1 MGLLCDSG
9 LQLWV
14 MSNGFDL
21 LGKLSDVLCHIW
33 LPVGTI
39 ILYRMWFQLFLIKR
53 KRRNNSKTL
62 FLCTFRVVAMFLA
75 FVLTQLRGY
84 KKQQKKFKV
93 CKRWYSLQHTLMR
106 SLDEILW
113 SPNWHPVYLT
123 IIPRAQMGYES
134 IAHEAEARMGYWL
147 RGHEGERNNCFSKI
161 QVVGQKN
168 IKTKHL
174 SQGKARL

>member
-1 MGLLCDSG
+1 MLNSWTRAINTVPGNFQISEGYLLTMGLLCDSG

-21 LGKLSDVLCHIW
+21 LGKLSDVLCQIW

-93 CKRWYSLQHTLMR
+93 CKRWYILQHALMR
-106 SLDEILW
+106 FLDEIPW
-113 SPNWHPVYLT
+113 SPNWHPVYS
-123 IIPRAQMGYES
+123 S
-134 IAHEAEARMGYWL
+134 ICIFKLW
-147 RGHEGERNNCFSKI
+147 
-161 QVVGQKN
+161 
-168 IKTKHL
+168 
-174 SQGKARL
+174 